1 MGLVGPECSSASAPT
16 RQGAFII
23 RLDYGTNMAMSHDRG
38 TRAKPPLDPATLQQT
53 ALFYAGRYATT
64 RAKLAAYLRRKVR
77 ERGWAEGVPP
87 AIEALVERMAALGYV
102 DDRAFANAKA
112 GALTRR
118 GYGARRVG
126 EALRAAGIGE
136 EDGAEAREAAKDG
149 AWQAALRFAER
160 RKIGPFA
167 VVEADR
173 PARDK
178 AFAAMLR
185 AGHPPGVAKRIVAAR
200 PGEIPQ
206 ADRC

>member
-1 MGLVGPECSSASAPT
+1 MLISFCPT

-38 TRAKPPLDPATLQQT
+38 TRVKPPLDAAALEQT

-64 RAKLAAYLRRKVR
+64 RAKLAAYLGRKVR
-77 ERGWAEGVPP
+77 ERGWAERQAPQ
-87 AIEALVERMAALGYV
+87 IDALVERMAVLGYV
-102 DDRAFANAKA
+102 DDRAYASAKA
-112 GALTRR
+112 GSLTRR

-126 EALRAAGIGE
+126 QALRAAGIDD
-136 EDGAEAREAAKDG
+136 EDSAVARESAAEG
-149 AWQAALRFAER
+149 AWDAALKFAER

-167 VVEADR
+167 SAEPDR
-173 PARDK
+173 PAREK

-185 AGHPPGVAKRIVAAR
+185 AGHPPALARRILAAK

-206 ADRC
+206 ADTC